1 MHLIGRATA
10 HGILSGLERTLPP
23 RQPLARG
30 NEQMQPMNNER
41 LMITAAN
48 DNDPFWRYEAG
59 DDFIAPDAEECA
71 FIFAPEVAD
80 RLGLTCRKVSYGFL
94 DYLLDGQVAPE
105 DEAAS
110 EHVIALMDRHAGP
123 GWR

>member
-1 MHLIGRATA
+1 
-10 HGILSGLERTLPP
+10 
-23 RQPLARG
+23 
-30 NEQMQPMNNER
+30 MQPMNNER